1 MAGSAFVATIF
12 LSSSGYFRHVSIFFS
27 EIIQATVAFKDDNGQ
42 IDIVGI
48 KGNLGVNPIL
58 IARTD
63 STYLLTVVNRDP
75 NQKHQFFIEGLNL
88 DTRLLNPGE
97 SDIITVQ
104 EFKEGIYGYY
114 DITPENKTFVNT
126 FKIVKVGG
134 S

>member
-1 MAGSAFVATIF
+1 MAGSAFVAVIF
-12 LSSSGYFRHVSIFFS
+12 LSSSGYFRHVNIFFP
-27 EIIQATVAFKDDNGQ
+27 EVIQATVAFKDMDGQ
-42 IDIVGI
+42 IKVVGV

-63 STYLLTVVNRDP
+63 STYVLTVTNQDP
-75 NQKHQFFIEGLNL
+75 SHKHQFYIDGLNL
-88 DTRLLNPGE
+88 DTKLLNPGE
-97 SDIITVQ
+97 SDIITIQ

-114 DITPENKTFVNT
+114 DITPENKTLVNT